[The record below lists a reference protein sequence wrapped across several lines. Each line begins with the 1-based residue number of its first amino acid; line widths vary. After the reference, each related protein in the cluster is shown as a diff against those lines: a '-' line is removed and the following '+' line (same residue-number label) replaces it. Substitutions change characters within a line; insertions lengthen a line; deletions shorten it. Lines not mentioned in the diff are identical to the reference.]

1 MISITDVARSKAI
14 ELRNDNRHGLRVKVV
29 GGGCSGFMYELE
41 FSDSEDTDKVS
52 DVGGINL
59 IVDNRS
65 ILYLAGSAI
74 DFEGGLNGTGFKIVN
89 PNANSTCGCGESFTV

>member
-1 MISITDVARSKAI
+1 MLSITDVAKSKAI
-14 ELRNDNRHGLRVKVV
+14 KLREDDNHGLRVKVI
-29 GGGCSGFMYELE
+29 GGGCSGFMYELGFDNE
-41 FSDSEDTDKVS
+41 GEADKVV
-52 DVGGINL
+52 DVGGLDL

-89 PNANSTCGCGESFTV
+89 PNANSTCGCGESFAI

>member
-1 MISITDVARSKAI
+1 MLSITDVAKSKAI
-14 ELRNDNRHGLRVKVV
+14 KLREDDNHGLRVKEI
-29 GGGCSGFMYELE
+29 GGGCAGFMYELGFDNE
-41 FSDSEDTDKVS
+41 GEADKVV
-52 DVGGINL
+52 DVGGLDL

>member
-1 MISITDVARSKAI
+1 MLSITAIAKSKAM
-14 ELRNDNRHGLRVKVV
+14 ELREDDSHGLRIKVI
-29 GGGCSGFMYELE
+29 GGGCSGFMYDLGFDNEG
-41 FSDSEDTDKVS
+41 DADKVV

-74 DFEGGLNGTGFKIVN
+74 DFEGGLNGNRFGM
-89 PNANSTCGCGESFTV
+89 G

>member
-1 MISITDVARSKAI
+1 MLSITDVAKSKAI
-14 ELRNDNRHGLRVKVV
+14 ALREDDHHGLRVKVV
-29 GGGCSGFMYELE
+29 GGGCSGFMYELGFDNE
-41 FSDSEDTDKVS
+41 GETDKIV
-52 DVGGINL
+52 DVGGLDL

>member
-1 MISITDVARSKAI
+1 MLSITTIAKEKAI
-14 ELRNDNRHGLRVKVV
+14 ELREDDNHGLRVKVI
-29 GGGCSGFMYELE
+29 GGGCSGFMYDLGFDNERE
-41 FSDSEDTDKVS
+41 TDKIV
-52 DVGGINL
+52 DVGGLDL

>member
-1 MISITDVARSKAI
+1 MLSITDVAKSKAI
-14 ELRNDNRHGLRVKVV
+14 KLREDDNHGLRVKVI
-29 GGGCSGFMYELE
+29 GGGCSGFMYELGFDNE
-41 FSDSEDTDKVS
+41 GEADKVV
-52 DVGGINL
+52 DVGGLDL

-74 DFEGGLNGTGFKIVN
+74 VFEGGLNGTGFKIVN

>member
-1 MISITDVARSKAI
+1 MLSITDVAKSKAI
-14 ELRNDNRHGLRVKVV
+14 ALREDDSHGLRIKVI
-29 GGGCSGFMYELE
+29 GGGCSGFMYDLGFDNEGE
-41 FSDSEDTDKVS
+41 TDKVV
-52 DVGGINL
+52 DVGGLDL